1 MEVINLQNITH
12 FVHDYICLL
21 FIFTLQTWHSR
32 AVSTVWQCL
41 KTYPDQDIFTEA
53 MSGIIEVCYNAI
65 AETDVSGTMLSQD
78 TALNIVKS
86 LDRMLAHDR
95 LRGAEY
101 ILEEIGPEGTRRY
114 V

>member
-1 MEVINLQNITH
+1 M
-12 FVHDYICLL
+12 
-21 FIFTLQTWHSR
+21 
-32 AVSTVWQCL
+32 STVWQCL
-41 KTYPDQDIFTEA
+41 ETYPDQDIFTEA

-65 AETDVSGTMLSQD
+65 AEIDVSGTMPSED

-86 LDRMLAHDR
+86 LDRVLAHDR

-101 ILEEIGPEGTRRY
+101 ILQEVGAEGTRRY